1 MDLLTSLRISH
12 PAILIFCDGA
22 EEEELLDAV
31 NQKFYVSSMRMSKII
46 VGIVY
51 CWETMER
58 VFIVV
63 LAFIFTDEY

>member
-1 MDLLTSLRISH
+1 MVLLTSLRISH

-31 NQKFYVSSMRMSKII
+31 NQNFYEISMRMSKII